1 MIILYH
7 MAPPIKHDTEEILD
21 AVRALALRDGP
32 RAVSVTAIAK
42 ESGAP
47 VGTLYH
53 RFGSRDGLI
62 AAAWKRALA
71 RFHER
76 WLAAAEE
83 PEPGVAM
90 AVSVVAFA
98 RANPKDA
105 RLLLTLRRQ
114 DLLDAHRDAPILNTP
129 VHEQIAR
136 LAGSSDPR
144 AIERVTRAV
153 VDIPYA
159 AVRRHKTLP
168 KWLEEDVAAAARAL
182 LGERCRA

>member
-1 MIILYH
+1 
-7 MAPPIKHDTEEILD
+7 MAPPIKHDTDTILD
-21 AVRALALRDGP
+21 AVRALALREGP
-32 RAVSVTAIAK
+32 RAVSIDAIARK
-42 ESGAP
+42 SGAP

-53 RFGSRDGLI
+53 RFKSRDGLVS
-62 AAAWKRALA
+62 AAWKRALD

-76 WLAAAEE
+76 WLAAAEA

-90 AVSVVAFA
+90 AVSVITFA
-98 RANPKDA
+98 RENPQDA

-114 DLLDAHRDAPILNTP
+114 DLLDAHRDAPVLNTP
-129 VHEQIAR
+129 VHKQIAR

-168 KWLEEDVAAAARAL
+168 DWLEADVAAAARAL
-182 LGERCRA
+182 LAL